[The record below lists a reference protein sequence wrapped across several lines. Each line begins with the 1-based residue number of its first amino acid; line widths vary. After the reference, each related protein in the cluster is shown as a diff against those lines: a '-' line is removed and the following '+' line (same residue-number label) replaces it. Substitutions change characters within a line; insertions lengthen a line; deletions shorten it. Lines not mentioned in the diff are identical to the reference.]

1 MVLIHR
7 AVAHRARYGGGK
19 FTTCK
24 LIKQFMFSEMNRP
37 NLNQIHPVV
46 ELRKGFN
53 AGAQLRHKKT

>member
-1 MVLIHR
+1 
-7 AVAHRARYGGGK
+7 
-19 FTTCK
+19 
-24 LIKQFMFSEMNRP
+24 MFSEMNRP